1 MAKQTLNVIVNG
13 NQYTVEVQDVNAS
26 PLTMVVNGKTFTVE
40 LSGTQPQ
47 VQQSQTIEPV
57 LVPVQPVAHEIHD
70 TVLKPTPVV
79 FSTPPNGGGQVI
91 SPMPGVILDIQVKA
105 GDVVKKGDQLCAL
118 EAMKMKSAIRSP
130 KDGTIKRVEVK
141 EGQKVNHNDVLFR
154 FS

>member
-26 PLTMVVNGKTFTVE
+26 PLTMIVNGKTYTVE
-40 LSGTQPQ
+40 FSGMQPQ
-47 VQQSQTIEPV
+47 VSQPQVAVQAPV
-57 LVPVQPVAHEIHD
+57 AAQPVAQEPPASAPK
-70 TVLKPTPVV
+70 TTPIV
-79 FSTPPNGGGQVI
+79 FSTPANGGGQVT

-105 GDVVKKGDQLCAL
+105 GDDVKKGDQLCAL

-130 KDGTIKRVEVK
+130 KDGTISSVEVK
-141 EGQKVNHNDVLFR
+141 EGQKVNHNDILFR

>member
-1 MAKQTLNVIVNG
+1 MAKQTLNVVVNG

-26 PLTMVVNGKTFTVE
+26 PLTMVVNGKTYTVE
-40 LSGTQPQ
+40 LSGMQPQ
-47 VQQSQTIEPV
+47 VHQPQSA
-57 LVPVQPVAHEIHD
+57 VQ
-70 TVLKPTPVV
+70 TPVPAQPLAQETPATAPKPAPTV
-79 FSTPPNGGGQVI
+79 FSTPANGGGEVT

-105 GDVVKKGDQLCAL
+105 GDAVKKGDQLCAL

-130 KDGTIKRVEVK
+130 KDGTISNVEVK

>member
-1 MAKQTLNVIVNG
+1 MAKQTLNVVVNG

-26 PLTMVVNGKTFTVE
+26 PLTMVVNGKTYTVE
-40 LSGTQPQ
+40 LSGMQSQVHQPQ
-47 VQQSQTIEPV
+47 SAVQ
-57 LVPVQPVAHEIHD
+57 
-70 TVLKPTPVV
+70 TPVREQAVVQETAAMAPKPAATV
-79 FSTPPNGGGQVI
+79 FSTPANGGGEVT

-105 GDVVKKGDQLCAL
+105 GDAVKKGDQLCAL

-130 KDGTIKRVEVK
+130 KDGTISNVEVK

>member
-26 PLTMVVNGKTFTVE
+26 PLTMVVNGKTYTVE
-40 LSGTQPQ
+40 LSG
-47 VQQSQTIEPV
+47 
-57 LVPVQPVAHEIHD
+57 VQPPVRHPQAAVQAPVPAQPVTQETPA
-70 TVLKPTPVV
+70 TVPKPTPTV
-79 FSTPPNGGGQVI
+79 FSTPANGGGQVT

-105 GDVVKKGDQLCAL
+105 GDAVKKGDQLCSL

-130 KDGTIKRVEVK
+130 KDGTVSSVEVK
-141 EGQKVNHNDVLFR
+141 EGQKVNHNDILFR